1 MNIAKSKMLKA
12 CQAPWCTAHR
22 YSSFPAKSHVIPVSL
37 PSVHSLLAAELGSK
51 SSDRGARVNI
61 HIYIYIGLKV
71 RSICLLRGCSIS
83 FEWISELW
91 VVVLLFWPVPASIKH
106 IWVVKEKGG
115 SSNVYVSMHLP
126 LLRVEV
132 LGSKSS
138 GRHTYTGAIQHD
150 RVAHLAA
157 VSKDMPVSVASSV
170 KALPPSE
177 EITLTDQTE
186 FNDLSSLSKNVQ
198 LSGCIIVV

>member
-1 MNIAKSKMLKA
+1 MPSSLVHCTQIFEFSCYVSHPSGQSSKRTLSV
-12 CQAPWCTAHR
+12 
-22 YSSFPAKSHVIPVSL
+22 SS
-37 PSVHSLLAAELGSK
+37 
-51 SSDRGARVNI
+51 RARVEEFRSRSSGQ
-61 HIYIYIGLKV
+61 HTYIYIGLKV

-91 VVVLLFWPVPASIKH
+91 VVVLLFWAVPISIEHRDKH

-115 SSNVYVSMHLP
+115 SSNVYISMHLP
-126 LLRVEV
+126 LLRVEG

-157 VSKDMPVSVASSV
+157 VSKDMPSSVASSV
-170 KALPPSE
+170 KDLLHSE
-177 EITLTDQTE
+177 EITVTAQTE
-186 FNDLSSLSKNVQ
+186 FNDVFSPSTNMQ

>member
-1 MNIAKSKMLKA
+1 MPISIE
-12 CQAPWCTAHR
+12 HR
-22 YSSFPAKSHVIPVSL
+22 
-37 PSVHSLLAAELGSK
+37 
-51 SSDRGARVNI
+51 D
-61 HIYIYIGLKV
+61 
-71 RSICLLRGCSIS
+71 
-83 FEWISELW
+83 
-91 VVVLLFWPVPASIKH
+91 KH

-115 SSNVYVSMHLP
+115 SSNVYISMHLP

-157 VSKDMPVSVASSV
+157 VSKDMPSSVASSV
-170 KALPPSE
+170 KALPHSE

-186 FNDLSSLSKNVQ
+186 FNDLFSLSKNMQ
-198 LSGCIIVV
+198 LSERMQHFIRINFRTLGRRTSLLFGAKEKSILIEGSHPNIPAIRVPLLQESCSIRRVFASQGGLVLVSKP

>member
-1 MNIAKSKMLKA
+1 MHISHKFFQLLLLQLQSLMNIDKSKMLKA

-37 PSVHSLLAAELGSK
+37 PSVNSLLAAELGSK
-51 SSDRGARVNI
+51 SSDRGARVNT
-61 HIYIYIGLKV
+61 YIGLKV
-71 RSICLLRGCSIS
+71 RPFCLLRGCSIS
-83 FEWISELW
+83 FESISELW
-91 VVVLLFWPVPASIKH
+91 VVVLLFCSVPISRKH
-106 IWVVKEKGG
+106 RDKYIWVVKEKGG
-115 SSNVYVSMHLP
+115 SSNVYISMHLP

-157 VSKDMPVSVASSV
+157 VSKDMPSSVA
-170 KALPPSE
+170 
-177 EITLTDQTE
+177 
-186 FNDLSSLSKNVQ
+186 
-198 LSGCIIVV
+198 C

>member
-1 MNIAKSKMLKA
+1 MHSNQLPNFGPISRK
-12 CQAPWCTAHR
+12 HR
-22 YSSFPAKSHVIPVSL
+22 D
-37 PSVHSLLAAELGSK
+37 E
-51 SSDRGARVNI
+51 
-61 HIYIYIGLKV
+61 
-71 RSICLLRGCSIS
+71 
-83 FEWISELW
+83 
-91 VVVLLFWPVPASIKH
+91 H

-115 SSNVYVSMHLP
+115 SSNVYISMHLP

-157 VSKDMPVSVASSV
+157 VSKDMPSSVASSV
-170 KALPPSE
+170 KALPHSE

-186 FNDLSSLSKNVQ
+186 FNELFSLSRNMQQ
-198 LSGCIIVV
+198 LSKRMQHFIRINFRTLGRRASLLFAAKEKSILVEGSHHTIPAIRIPFLQESCSTRRVFASQDGLVLVSKP